1 MDPNPAH
8 DINAWQPLTP
18 RGVAA
23 FAYAPLRRLLLVQ
36 FVFAV
41 LVAGATVWF
50 LDTAWF
56 PTVRTAIR
64 RLPAQ
69 GAIRS
74 GRLNWPATSPQSLA
88 DGHFL
93 AFTVDVKHSGAI
105 RSPANLQVEF
115 GQSDVRLISLFGR
128 TDYAY
133 PAGRWIIAFNRT
145 ELEPWWGAWRPPI
158 LWMSAGAVMIGL
170 LAGWAMGSTI
180 YFLAVWLAGFFAN
193 RDLPAWN
200 CWKLSG
206 AALMPGALL
215 LAAGIVLYG
224 AGVLD
229 VVQFLAFGITHV
241 VTGWIY
247 GAAAVV
253 CSPKL
258 ASAISAKG
266 NPFTAPKAT
275 AEPRVTETDLPP
287 P

>member
-1 MDPNPAH
+1 
-8 DINAWQPLTP
+8 
-18 RGVAA
+18 
-23 FAYAPLRRLLLVQ
+23 
-36 FVFAV
+36 
-41 LVAGATVWF
+41 
-50 LDTAWF
+50 
-56 PTVRTAIR
+56 
-64 RLPAQ
+64 
-69 GAIRS
+69 
-74 GRLNWPATSPQSLA
+74 
-88 DGHFL
+88 
-93 AFTVDVKHSGAI
+93 
-105 RSPANLQVEF
+105 
-115 GQSDVRLISLFGR
+115 
-128 TDYAY
+128 
-133 PAGRWIIAFNRT
+133 
-145 ELEPWWGAWRPPI
+145 
-158 LWMSAGAVMIGL
+158 
-170 LAGWAMGSTI
+170 
-180 YFLAVWLAGFFAN
+180 
-193 RDLPAWN
+193 LPAWN

-229 VVQFLAFGITHV
+229 VVQLLAFGITHV